1 LSMGKLSSK
10 TGFVGMSR
18 QGTLALGSNNTAH
31 VTIDEKGVLNVS
43 SIKIGH
49 NSVSWGRSLPG
60 YSAIK
65 GDIVYNLDCTNS
77 SDSPIGWQCLGA
89 YRWRPILSQ

>member
-1 LSMGKLSSK
+1 MEKKNFYKKILIISSNFYPEISK
-10 TGFVGMSR
+10 NL
-18 QGTLALGSNNTAH
+18 Q
-31 VTIDEKGVLNVS
+31 KGVLNVS
-43 SIKIGH
+43 SLKIGH

-77 SDSPIGWQCLGA
+77 ADSPIGWQCLGA

>member
-1 LSMGKLSSK
+1 
-10 TGFVGMSR
+10 MSR
-18 QGTLALGSNNTAH
+18 QGTLALGNNNTAH
-31 VTIDEKGVLNVS
+31 VTIDEQGVLNVS

-77 SDSPIGWQCLGA
+77 ADSPIGWQCLGA